1 MLLTSNVENSI
12 VVVCSAVVI
21 EAVSVSIVV
30 PTEFTG
36 IDDWEGFTVGVTVTV
51 LGELVKSVSYVNVS
65 VSVVTVADRGTVD
78 MLVI

>member
-36 IDDWEGFTVGVTVTV
+36 IEDWGGFIVGVTVTV